1 VVADGVNG
9 FLVPIRDPQAV
20 AGKLRALA
28 MDASLR
34 RRMGEEGRRIFVR
47 DFTLE
52 AFHRSMERELVG
64 ISEER

>member
-1 VVADGVNG
+1 
-9 FLVPIRDPQAV
+9 V